1 MRLSADCAVSGVSRR
16 VIRCCYLLVLADTP
30 INMIEVGV
38 GAASTPRGLHLLH
51 ATGQDNLHLELVCKS
66 NELKKEESP
75 LYSLT
80 FSQIVH
86 EAEKKDSKISTSGE
100 PQTRAATS

>member
-1 MRLSADCAVSGVSRR
+1 MQCWGCPDESSDVLTWWWELPSLLEVS
-16 VIRCCYLLVLADTP
+16 I
-30 INMIEVGV
+30 
-38 GAASTPRGLHLLH
+38 LH

-80 FSQIVH
+80 LSQIVH
-86 EAEKKDSKISTSGE
+86 EAEKKDKKISTSFIPFSAVRE
-100 PQTRAATS
+100 PQRPEQGPAVVFP

>member
-1 MRLSADCAVSGVSRR
+1 MFGVSRR
-16 VIRCCYLLVLADTP
+16 VIRCCHLLVPADTP

-66 NELKKEESP
+66 NELVKEESP

-100 PQTRAATS
+100 PQRPEQQPAEVFL